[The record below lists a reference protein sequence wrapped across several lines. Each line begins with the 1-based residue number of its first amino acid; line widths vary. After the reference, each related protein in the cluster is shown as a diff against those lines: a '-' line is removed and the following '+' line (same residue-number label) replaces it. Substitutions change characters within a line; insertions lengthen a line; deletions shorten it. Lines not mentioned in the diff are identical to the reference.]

1 MSDNLSTYIKNTI
14 GQYNNILF
22 LLENKAFDRSNY
34 KIQSVVSDFN
44 NIEQLLIEHMKDED
58 RNYQKWCDKTI
69 SKITKLKTNIE
80 SKSITIKNYQQQYKD
95 NIKLIIDTYTKT
107 IKTIN
112 DDINK
117 KILEPVEWYQVIDN
131 NDNLTKVL
139 NNIIQPILYPN
150 LYSNNRKIFLFGDKH
165 LGKYYFSRAMVTNL
179 LKVDID
185 YNILVVNTS
194 YLIFNNETI
203 TIDQLNKLLF
213 DNHKLIVIIHNLDD
227 NLDFYK
233 TNLPILEKYKP
244 IWIIS
249 NSNDIEDIYNYD
261 IKLEFSPFTLE
272 SIHLLV
278 NSFISNYLIN
288 DNPYYSVF
296 EPFKKTIYSDMDI
309 IPKLSHLYQSRYK
322 YLSYYDIP
330 ILNNINLLKQAN
342 SIMYQRGYNINQIS
356 KIISNSINTLS
367 QISLKNNTYYLDRNI
382 YVSTLSSK
390 TIPDSIYYLTP
401 PIYKEL
407 ILNDNGSGKLC
418 RKCHNNCS
426 GSQKY
431 IHLDLIPNLLKLE
444 DDRITDFFILEQ
456 QTHNISEAKC
466 LDLIC
471 KLEWNITN
479 KMETIGP
486 NYHLSKIVITIYI
499 GMVHYLLTN
508 EEIQLTNSTILLDK
522 IKNINCLTDLNTLSK
537 EEIKE
542 YFNLL
547 NDMSPK
553 LLSNM
558 DRQLQTIYLKCDN
571 ETSDGLFDISFKNT
585 KSSNLNGYQNGIPKN
600 ISINKFQQLI
610 YDLVSPTISNID
622 VQVIAHHM
630 DEDLS
635 YIWEIEFYTTTKND
649 KMIEINLQQLLKVST
664 RNSNDTIDISSSINI
679 PSNIFK
685 LDKSYN
691 ISSIYDVD
699 ILQQSH
705 LNYFSSIDREDEETW
720 NTTPLKTQH
729 LDILNNRH
737 SPEILFLLYLSTY
750 LKIYSTIYQE
760 NDELE
765 ILNIMITAKIK
776 QLFEISYQ
784 DDTQE
789 NMDWFVSD
797 NHFDLVYPNNDR
809 NSSQFNI
816 STYYWILLI
825 HSFQAYPNFNSLF
838 DMWNLVY
845 SIDKNKYIHKT
856 TDIYIKTHLDLNK
869 IDISHCYYSFY
880 GSNNYNDYFQ
890 KDKYRKMNKV
900 LLHKVSTN
908 SSLLYIVLNNC
919 DSIGFNSTNNNI
931 RFYSINN
938 SNWINNINTTNK
950 DLVFPNLD
958 TIINETT
965 NYTGI
970 QNTIAFLLANIYTN
984 NHNHTK
990 VANSYLAGLLT
1001 QHNYISYRPNY
1012 DLEKEFN
1019 LLELINHDIVNNI
1032 SSLSNYLDMSSTD
1045 TNDIN
1050 KNSII
1055 ENKPIATGSL
1065 TKNTTM
1071 DTNKIIQNT
1080 QNIFS
1085 YHLRSEY
1092 INDELI

>member
-1 MSDNLSTYIKNTI
+1 MSDKLSEYIKDTI
-14 GQYNNILF
+14 GKYNNILF

-34 KIQSVVSDFN
+34 KIQSVVNDFN
-44 NIEQLLIEHMKDED
+44 NIEQLLIQHMKDED
-58 RNYQKWCDKTI
+58 RNYQKWCEKTI

-95 NIKLIIDTYTKT
+95 NIKLIIDTYTKP
-107 IKTIN
+107 IN

-131 NDNLTKVL
+131 NDNLSKVF
-139 NNIIQPILYPN
+139 NHIIQPILYPN
-150 LYSNNRKIFLFGDKH
+150 LYSNHINRKILLLGDKH
-165 LGKYYFSRAMVTNL
+165 LGKYYFSRALVTNL

-194 YLIFNNETI
+194 YLIFNTETI

-213 DNHKLIVIIHNLDD
+213 ENHKLIVIIRNLDE
-227 NLDFYK
+227 NIDFYK
-233 TNLPILEKYKP
+233 TNLHILEKYKP

-249 NSNDIEDIYNYD
+249 NSTENVDIYNYD
-261 IKLEFSPFTLE
+261 IKLEFSPFSLE

-278 NSFISNYLIN
+278 NNLISNYLIN

-296 EPFKKTIYSDMDI
+296 EQFKKSLYSDIEI
-309 IPKLSHLYQSRYK
+309 IYKLSHLYKSRYK

-367 QISLKNNTYYLDRNI
+367 QISLKNNTYYLDRNV

-390 TIPDSIYYLTP
+390 TIPNNIYYLKP
-401 PIYKEL
+401 PIYTEL

-426 GSQKY
+426 SSQKY
-431 IHLDLIPNLLKLE
+431 IHLDLIPNQLKLE
-444 DDRITDFFILEQ
+444 DDRITEFFILEEQ
-456 QTHNISEAKC
+456 SKNISETKC

-479 KMETIGP
+479 KMDIIGP
-486 NYHLSKIVITIYI
+486 NYHLSKIAITIYI
-499 GMVHYLLTN
+499 FMVHYLLTN
-508 EEIQLTNSTILLDK
+508 EEMMLNNSNILVDK
-522 IKNINCLTDLNTLSK
+522 MKNINRLEDLYSLSK
-537 EEIKE
+537 DEIKE
-542 YFNLL
+542 YFNVLD
-547 NDMSPK
+547 DMSPI
-553 LLSNM
+553 LLSKM
-558 DRQLQTIYLKCDN
+558 DKQLQTIYLKCDN
-571 ETSDGLFDISFKNT
+571 EHCDGLFDISFKNT
-585 KSSNLNGYQNGIPKN
+585 KSSDFDEYKNGIPKN
-600 ISINKFQQLI
+600 INVEDFQNLI
-610 YDLVSPTISNID
+610 HHLVEPTIPNID
-622 VQVIAHHM
+622 VQVISHNI
-630 DEDLS
+630 DDLS
-635 YIWEIEFYTTTKND
+635 YIWEIEFYVNTNED
-649 KMIEINLQQLLKVST
+649 KMIEINLDYLLIVST
-664 RNSNDTIDISSSINI
+664 RNSNDTIDISSSITI

-685 LDKSYN
+685 LDKSYS
-691 ISSIYDVD
+691 ITTIYDVD
-699 ILQQSH
+699 ILQQAY
-705 LNYFSSIDREDEETW
+705 LNDFSSIDREDEETW
-720 NTTPLKTQH
+720 NNIKLKPEH
-729 LDILNNRH
+729 IELLNNRH
-737 SPEILFLLYLSTY
+737 SPEICFLLYLSNY
-750 LKIYSTIYQE
+750 LKIYSKNTNE
-760 NDELE
+760 FDELE
-765 ILNIMITAKIK
+765 ILIIMINNKIK
-776 QLFEISYQ
+776 QLFEISY
-784 DDTQE
+784 DESNE
-789 NMDWFVSD
+789 NMDWFVSN
-797 NHFDLVYPNNDR
+797 NHLDILYPNNDR
-809 NSSQFNI
+809 KSSQFNI

-825 HSFQAYPNFNSLF
+825 HSFEPYPNFTNLF

-845 SIDKNKYIHKT
+845 SIDKNKYINKN
-856 TDIYIKTHLDLNK
+856 TDIYIKTHLDLDK
-869 IDISHCYYSFY
+869 IDLTNCYYSFY
-880 GSNNYNDYFQ
+880 CSNKYNDYFQ

-900 LLHKVSTN
+900 LLSKVSTN
-908 SSLLYIVLNNC
+908 SSLLYIILNNS
-919 DSIGFNSTNNNI
+919 DSIGLNSTNNNI
-931 RFYSINN
+931 SFYSINN
-938 SNWINNINTTNK
+938 SNWVNNIITNNK
-950 DLVFPNLD
+950 DLVFPTID
-958 TIINETT
+958 TIIDRTT
-965 NYTGI
+965 IYFGI

-984 NHNHTK
+984 NHNYTK

-1032 SSLSNYLDMSSTD
+1032 SSLSNYLDMFSTD

-1055 ENKPIATGSL
+1055 ERKPIATGSL

-1071 DTNKIIQNT
+1071 DPNKIIQNT